1 MAAKT
6 KPETN
11 AELANIIKRQEA
23 KIEKLQKTIEEKNE
37 IIREKNK
44 ELSKV
49 ADKIEQLESVAIKA
63 QTEVQATDERHSEE
77 MTLVLNRL
85 AAIETKLPK

>member
-37 IIREKNK
+37 VIREKNK

-63 QTEVQATDERHSEE
+63 QTEVQVTDERHSEE